1 MSTDT
6 ATRRWGV
13 RSIASLLIFLL
24 AAVLTPIA
32 LVGHWGHR
40 TVIDSERYLETVGP
54 LIEQPDVQQ
63 ALAASITDAVVERI
77 DTETQV
83 EGLLSSLFPNSSFTG
98 PLASPIAAG
107 INGLIGELV
116 VRFVASDQ
124 FQQAWIALNRAAQR
138 GLIALLEGGQE
149 GPIQVKGDEIVL
161 DISSALAAIQT
172 HLVENGISAAAGLT
186 LPEGDRQIVLG
197 TVQGLGQIRFIYSL
211 TSPILQWFPLL
222 VAAMFALSIAL
233 ARRRARTVVAAGIV
247 LVGAAGLIGLGL
259 SAGEAGFVDEL
270 AGTPFGPAANEFWT
284 TLLTYLV
291 LGNQALLTL
300 GIITILAG
308 WLGGRTSL
316 ARYVRGHL
324 VRGLDQL
331 GDRLP
336 EGLQGFR
343 QTVTGVAP
351 YIRWVIYLLGGLLV
365 VLNDIASPATV
376 LWCAALTAGLITG
389 LQVLVNQEPPA
400 NLTEVAQPTRTE
412 APQPLGQGPAG
423 PGPA

>member
-1 MSTDT
+1 MSTDST
-6 ATRRWGV
+6 TRRWGV
-13 RSIASLLIFLL
+13 RSIASLVIFVL
-24 AAVLTPIA
+24 ATALAPIA

-54 LIEQPDVQQ
+54 LIEQPEVQE
-63 ALAASITDAVVERI
+63 ALAMSITDAVVERI
-77 DTETQV
+77 DTEAQV
-83 EGLLSSLFPNSSFTG
+83 EGLLSTLFPDSPFTG

-107 INGLIGELV
+107 INSLIGELV
-116 VRFVASDQ
+116 VRFVASEQ

-138 GLIALLEGGQE
+138 GLVALLEGGQE

-161 DISSALAAIQT
+161 DISSALAAIQA

-186 LPEGDRQIVLG
+186 LPDRDRQIVLG
-197 TVQGLGQIRFIYSL
+197 TVQGFGQIRFIYSL

-222 VAAMFALSIAL
+222 VAALFALSIAL

-247 LVGAAGLIGLGL
+247 LVGTAGLIGLGL
-259 SAGEAGFVDEL
+259 GTGEAGFVDQL

-284 TLLTYLV
+284 TLLNYLV
-291 LGNQALLTL
+291 LGNQGLFTL
-300 GIITILAG
+300 GILTILAG

-316 ARYVRGHL
+316 ARYLRGHL

-336 EGLQGFR
+336 AGIQGFR

-351 YIRWVIYLLGGLLV
+351 YARWVIYLLGGLLV
-365 VLNDIASPATV
+365 VQNDIASPATV
-376 LWCAALTAGLITG
+376 LWGAALTAGLITG
-389 LQVLVNQEPPA
+389 LQLLVNQEPPA
-400 NLTEVAQPTRTE
+400 AVAYDAAEQVA
-412 APQPLGQGPAG
+412 APAS
-423 PGPA
+423 

>member
-1 MSTDT
+1 MSTDST
-6 ATRRWGV
+6 TRRWGV
-13 RSIASLLIFLL
+13 RSIASLVIFVL
-24 AAVLTPIA
+24 ATALAPIA

-54 LIEQPDVQQ
+54 LIEQPEVQE
-63 ALAASITDAVVERI
+63 ALAMSITDAVVERI
-77 DTETQV
+77 DTEAQV
-83 EGLLSSLFPNSSFTG
+83 EGLLSTLFPDSPFTG

-107 INGLIGELV
+107 INSLIGELV
-116 VRFVASDQ
+116 VRFVASEQ

-138 GLIALLEGGQE
+138 GLVALLEGGQE

-161 DISSALAAIQT
+161 DISSALAAIQA

-186 LPEGDRQIVLG
+186 LPDRDRQIVLG

-222 VAAMFALSIAL
+222 VAALFALSIAL

-247 LVGAAGLIGLGL
+247 LVGTAGLIGLGL
-259 SAGEAGFVDEL
+259 GTGEAGFVDQL

-284 TLLTYLV
+284 TLLNYLV
-291 LGNQALLTL
+291 LGNQGLFTL
-300 GIITILAG
+300 GILTILAG

-316 ARYVRGHL
+316 ARYLRGHL

-336 EGLQGFR
+336 AGIQGFR

-351 YIRWVIYLLGGLLV
+351 YARWVIYLLGGLLV
-365 VLNDIASPATV
+365 VQNDIASPATV
-376 LWCAALTAGLITG
+376 LWGAALTAGLITG
-389 LQVLVNQEPPA
+389 LQLLVNQEPPA
-400 NLTEVAQPTRTE
+400 AVAYDAAEQVA
-412 APQPLGQGPAG
+412 APAS
-423 PGPA
+423 

>member
-1 MSTDT
+1 MSTDST
-6 ATRRWGV
+6 TRRWGV
-13 RSIASLLIFLL
+13 RSIASLVVFVL
-24 AAVLTPIA
+24 ATALAPIA

-40 TVIDSERYLETVGP
+40 TVIDTERYLETVGP
-54 LIEQPDVQQ
+54 LIEQPEVQE
-63 ALAASITDAVVERI
+63 ALAVSITDAVVERI
-77 DTETQV
+77 DTEAQV
-83 EGLLSSLFPNSSFTG
+83 EGLLSTLFPDSPFTG

-107 INGLIGELV
+107 INSLIGELV
-116 VRFVASDQ
+116 VRFVASEQ

-161 DISSALAAIQT
+161 DISSALAAIQA

-186 LPEGDRQIVLG
+186 LPDRDRQIVLG

-222 VAAMFALSIAL
+222 VAALFALSIAL

-247 LVGAAGLIGLGL
+247 LVGTAGLIGLGL
-259 SAGEAGFVDEL
+259 STGEAGFVDQL
-270 AGTPFGPAANEFWT
+270 AGTPFGPAANGFWT
-284 TLLTYLV
+284 TLLNYLV
-291 LGNQALLTL
+291 LGNQGLFTL
-300 GIITILAG
+300 GILTILAG

-316 ARYVRGHL
+316 ARYLRGHL

-336 EGLQGFR
+336 AGIQGFR

-351 YIRWVIYLLGGLLV
+351 YARWAIYLLGGLLV
-365 VLNDIASPATV
+365 VQNDIASPATV
-376 LWCAALTAGLITG
+376 LWGAALTAGLITG
-389 LQVLVNQEPPA
+389 LQLLVNQEPPA
-400 NLTEVAQPTRTE
+400 AVASDAAEQVA
-412 APQPLGQGPAG
+412 APAS
-423 PGPA
+423 